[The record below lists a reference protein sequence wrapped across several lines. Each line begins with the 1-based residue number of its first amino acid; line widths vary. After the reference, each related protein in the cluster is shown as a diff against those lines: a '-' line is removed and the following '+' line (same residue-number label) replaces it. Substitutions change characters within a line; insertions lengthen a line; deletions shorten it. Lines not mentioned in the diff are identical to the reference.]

1 MYLFPS
7 IDLRGG
13 QVVRLHQGDYEL
25 QTSYGNNPLQQASE
39 FANAGATWLHVVD
52 LDGAKSGHMVH
63 HQVIKQICEETGLKV
78 EVGGG
83 IRTQDSID
91 QLLSVGV
98 ERVILGTAALR
109 NWNWFEDLVAVSE
122 NSSRLVL
129 GLDARG
135 GKLAVDGWQH
145 QLELTAVDIAKRVN
159 GWPLAAIVY
168 TDISTDG
175 TMQGPN
181 IDATQE
187 IAESTAISIV
197 ASGGVGNLDHLRALR
212 QLSIQG
218 VIIGR
223 SLYEHAFAFKE
234 ALAIIEQIDPTE
246 SGD

>member
-13 QVVRLHQGDYEL
+13 QVVRLHQGDYEQ

-39 FANAGATWLHVVD
+39 FADAGATWLHVVD
-52 LDGAKSGHMVH
+52 LDGAKSGHVVH
-63 HQVIKQICEETGLKV
+63 RQVIKQICEQTALKV

-83 IRTQDSID
+83 VRTQDSID
-91 QLLSVGV
+91 ELLSVGV

-109 NWNWFEDLVAVSE
+109 NWNWFEDLVTVPE
-122 NSSRLVL
+122 NSGRLVL
-129 GLDARG
+129 GLDARS

-145 QLELTAVDIAKRVN
+145 QLQLTAVDIAKRVN

-181 IDATQE
+181 IDATQQ
-187 IAESTAISIV
+187 IAELTTVPIV
-197 ASGGVGNLDHLRALR
+197 ASGGVGNLDHMRTLR

-223 SLYEHAFAFKE
+223 ALYEHAFALKE
-234 ALAIIEQIDPTE
+234 ALVVIEQVEPTE
-246 SGD
+246 SSD

>member
-13 QVVRLHQGDYEL
+13 QVVRLHQGDYDL

-39 FANAGATWLHVVD
+39 FAQAGATWLHVVD
-52 LDGAKSGHMVH
+52 LDGAKAGHIVH

-187 IAESTAISIV
+187 IAESTGISIV

-223 SLYEHAFAFKE
+223 ALYEHAFAFNE
-234 ALAIIEQIDPTE
+234 ALAIIEQAKPTE
-246 SGD
+246 SGN